1 MIVRTKY
8 KSHYSGFASI
18 HATEPFAPN
27 IAERF
32 EHRTLLDTKPRASVN
47 KPTCEQDIIHSAQ
60 TGDIE
65 ALSIIYEKY
74 SRRVFNICLRMIRDR
89 SDAEDLTQDVFV
101 QLFRKIHTFRGQ
113 SAFSTWLHR
122 LSVNMVLMEIRSRK
136 SQRYSL
142 VPIEVRT
149 EEDESLH
156 EQLGREDISLRGSVD
171 RILLQ
176 DALEELPPGY
186 RVVFLLHDIH
196 GYEHQE
202 IAEIL
207 SCSVGNCKSQL
218 HKARLKLR
226 KLIENQASEPEVYAE
241 AA

>member
-1 MIVRTKY
+1 
-8 KSHYSGFASI
+8 
-18 HATEPFAPN
+18 
-27 IAERF
+27 
-32 EHRTLLDTKPRASVN
+32 
-47 KPTCEQDIIHSAQ
+47 
-60 TGDIE
+60 
-65 ALSIIYEKY
+65 
-74 SRRVFNICLRMIRDR
+74 MIRDR

-122 LSVNMVLMEIRSRK
+122 LAVNMVLMEIRSRK
-136 SQRYSL
+136 THRYSL
-142 VPIEVRT
+142 VPLEPKT
-149 EEDESLH
+149 EEDDSTHDQFGH
-156 EQLGREDISLRGSVD
+156 EDLNLRGSVD

-176 DALEELPPGY
+176 DALDELPPGY
-186 RVVFLLHDIH
+186 RVVFLLHDVH

-226 KLIENQASEPEVYAE
+226 RLIEDENRREQEPAYAMR

>member
-1 MIVRTKY
+1 MNKTY
-8 KSHYSGFASI
+8 TEQELI
-18 HATEPFAPN
+18 HT
-27 IAERF
+27 
-32 EHRTLLDTKPRASVN
+32 
-47 KPTCEQDIIHSAQ
+47 AQ
-60 TGDIE
+60 TGNIE

-74 SRRVFNICLRMIRDR
+74 NRRVFNLCLRMIRDR

-122 LSVNMVLMEIRSRK
+122 LAVNMVLMEIRSRK
-136 SQRYSL
+136 THRYSL
-142 VPIEVRT
+142 VPLEPKS
-149 EEDESLH
+149 EDDEAVH
-156 EQLGREDISLRGSVD
+156 DQFGREDIDLRGSID

-176 DALEELPPGY
+176 NALDELPPGY
-186 RVVFLLHDIH
+186 RVVFLLHDVH

-226 KLIENQASEPEVYAE
+226 RLIEESAREEREQEYALR

>member
-1 MIVRTKY
+1 MTTF
-8 KSHYSGFASI
+8 SS
-18 HATEPFAPN
+18 
-27 IAERF
+27 
-32 EHRTLLDTKPRASVN
+32 
-47 KPTCEQDIIHSAQ
+47 EQDLIRSAQ
-60 TGDIE
+60 TGDIA

-74 SRRVFNICLRMIRDR
+74 SRRVFNLCLRMIRDR

-101 QLFRKIHTFRGQ
+101 QLFRKVHTFRGQ

-122 LSVNMVLMEIRSRK
+122 LAVNMVLMEIRSRK
-136 SQRYSL
+136 AKRYSL
-142 VPIEVRT
+142 VPIEPKN
-149 EEDESLH
+149 EEDEAIH
-156 EQLGREDISLRGSVD
+156 DQFGREDLRLRGSID

-176 DALEELPPGY
+176 QALDELPPGY
-186 RVVFLLHDIH
+186 RVVFLLHDVH

-226 KLIENQASEPEVYAE
+226 RLIEDSTRKVEEQDYMVR

>member
-1 MIVRTKY
+1 MGQSASELEIVR
-8 KSHYSGFASI
+8 I
-18 HATEPFAPN
+18 
-27 IAERF
+27 
-32 EHRTLLDTKPRASVN
+32 
-47 KPTCEQDIIHSAQ
+47 AQ

-65 ALSIIYEKY
+65 ALTWLYEKY
-74 SRRVFNICLRMIRDR
+74 RRRVFNLCLRMIRDR

-101 QLFRKIHTFRGQ
+101 QLFRKISTFREQ

-122 LSVNMVLMEIRSRK
+122 LAVNMVLMEIRSRK
-136 SQRYSL
+136 TQRYSL
-142 VPIEVRT
+142 ISVEGYSADD
-149 EEDESLH
+149 DESLH
-156 EQLGREDISLRGSVD
+156 DHLGREDMDLRSSLD
-171 RILLQ
+171 RITLQ
-176 DALEELPPGY
+176 GALDDLPPGY
-186 RVVFLLHDIH
+186 RLVFLLHDVH

-226 KLIENQASEPEVYAE
+226 KVIAAGEREKAMRTPELR

>member
-1 MIVRTKY
+1 MEIRGPEVSKQF
-8 KSHYSGFASI
+8 S
-18 HATEPFAPN
+18 
-27 IAERF
+27 
-32 EHRTLLDTKPRASVN
+32 
-47 KPTCEQDIIHSAQ
+47 EQELILSAQ

-65 ALSIIYEKY
+65 ALSIIYDKY
-74 SRRVFNICLRMIRDR
+74 NRRVFNLCLRMIRDR
-89 SDAEDLTQDVFV
+89 ADAEDLTQDVFV

-122 LSVNMVLMEIRSRK
+122 LAVNMVLMEIRSRK
-136 SQRYSL
+136 SHRYFLTS
-142 VPIEVRT
+142 IDAKN
-149 EEDESLH
+149 EDEDSLP
-156 EQLGREDISLRGSVD
+156 EQFGREDNTLRGSLD
-171 RILLQ
+171 RLVLQ
-176 DALEELPPGY
+176 TALEELPPGY
-186 RVVFLLHDIH
+186 RLVFLLHDVH

-226 KLIENQASEPEVYAE
+226 RLIENEPFHQDSQCELP

>member
-1 MIVRTKY
+1 MTKT
-8 KSHYSGFASI
+8 YS
-18 HATEPFAPN
+18 
-27 IAERF
+27 
-32 EHRTLLDTKPRASVN
+32 
-47 KPTCEQDIIHSAQ
+47 EQELIQTAQ
-60 TGDIE
+60 TGDIA
-65 ALSIIYEKY
+65 ALSILYEKY
-74 SRRVFNICLRMIRDR
+74 SRRVFNLCLRMIRDR

-122 LSVNMVLMEIRSRK
+122 LAVNMVLMEIRSRK
-136 SQRYSL
+136 THRYSL
-142 VPIEVRT
+142 VPLDQKSNDD
-149 EEDESLH
+149 DESSH
-156 EQLGREDISLRGSVD
+156 DQFGREDLNLRGSVD

-176 DALEELPPGY
+176 DALDELPPGY
-186 RVVFLLHDIH
+186 RVVFLLHDVH

-226 KLIENQASEPEVYAE
+226 RLIEDE
-241 AA
+241 AREERQSALRAA

>member
-1 MIVRTKY
+1 M
-8 KSHYSGFASI
+8 
-18 HATEPFAPN
+18 TEQQLISA
-27 IAERF
+27 
-32 EHRTLLDTKPRASVN
+32 
-47 KPTCEQDIIHSAQ
+47 AQ

-65 ALSIIYEKY
+65 ALSLIYEKY
-74 SRRVFNICLRMIRDR
+74 NRRVFNLCLRMIRDR
-89 SDAEDLTQDVFV
+89 TDAEDLMQDVFV

-122 LSVNMVLMEIRSRK
+122 LAVNMVLMEIRSRK
-136 SQRYSL
+136 SHRYSL
-142 VPIEVRT
+142 VPIEGKN
-149 EEDESLH
+149 EEDDAVH
-156 EQLGREDISLRGSVD
+156 EQFGREDNNLRGSLD
-171 RILLQ
+171 RLLLQ
-176 DALEELPPGY
+176 DALDDLPPGY
-186 RVVFLLHDIH
+186 RVVFLLHDVH

-226 KLIENQASEPEVYAE
+226 RLIESEVREQASELR